1 MEIRDSGVIVEI
13 RNYTGDKKLIKILS
27 KTQGIWK
34 GITFF
39 KGGIS
44 LFDEVEFVW
53 KSKSLDNLGFFQ
65 LEIKN
70 NYFVDFFND
79 GRALLCLKNTSL
91 MLTVLPERID
101 SEELFLMLQDMLH
114 SSGKSFLANYL
125 YFIVFFFRELGYP
138 LDLYHCA
145 VTGQTSD
152 LMYVSP
158 KTGRAVSSNAA
169 GVYKDRLLKMPAFFK
184 KNHENYDEFN
194 EYEFIE
200 ALSFFEYFYQKH
212 IENNSM
218 ILFLN
223 EKIKKSINFL
233 KVC

>member
-1 MEIRDSGVIVEI
+1 MEIKDSGFIIEI
-13 RNYTGDKKLIKILS
+13 KNYSGDKKLIKILS

-53 KSKSLDNLGFFQ
+53 KSKSLDNLGLFQ
-65 LEIKN
+65 LEVKN

-79 GRALLCLKNTSL
+79 ERALLCLKNTSL
-91 MLTVLPERID
+91 MLITLPERID
-101 SEELFLMLQDMLH
+101 SEELFLMLKDML
-114 SSGKSFLANYL
+114 SSKGKSFLANYL

-145 VTGQTSD
+145 VTGKTSD

-158 KTGRAVSSNAA
+158 KTGRAVSYEAA
-169 GVYKDRLLKMPAFFK
+169 GIYKDRLLKMPEFFK
-184 KNHENYDEFN
+184 KNHENYDEFSAG
-194 EYEFIE
+194 EFVEVI
-200 ALSFFEYFYQKH
+200 SFFEYFYNKYV
-212 IENNSM
+212 ENNFM

-223 EKIKKSINFL
+223 EKIKKSLSYL
-233 KVC
+233 KTC